1 MRFFNGTMIF
11 HEVNRYTTY
20 LKSVNLHSAA
30 TETKNV
36 NTYNGSP
43 SMAKELLVLALHLV
57 GKRCEMGIKYS
68 KSRYVENF
76 KLGMADER
84 YDSPGDRQPAWRR

>member
-1 MRFFNGTMIF
+1 
-11 HEVNRYTTY
+11 
-20 LKSVNLHSAA
+20 
-30 TETKNV
+30 
-36 NTYNGSP
+36 
-43 SMAKELLVLALHLV
+43 MAKGLLITTSHLV

-68 KSRYVENF
+68 KSKYVENF